1 MARRVLVV
9 ESDPLAFAAISAPL
23 REAGYDV
30 AQATGPRQVRWSFLE
45 RAPELV
51 LVNAGDAI
59 EPDLGVVTAFREL
72 PEGAS
77 VPAIAVG
84 FAPFSAALIAKLA
97 GAGIERT
104 LLLPTAP
111 RTLLDVIATTLGGP
125 LSADRHARRAIVVDY
140 GGPSSGSGAFEV
152 SADPR
157 SERGARRA
165 DADDAAPLSTRSAQ
179 ARQAHMERPPSTSPV
194 STRRSVSHV
203 EASPPSSRRSAPPA
217 HVEASPPS
225 SRRSAPP
232 AHVEASPTSSRPS
245 APPAHVEASPTS
257 SRRSAPPAHV
267 EASPPSSRPRAAS
280 SPGAPSSPG
289 TPDEESAASYVKR
302 GRRALAEER
311 YHDARNLFV
320 VAAKLEPSHE
330 HNAYADVAR
339 GYVQR
344 SEGNLAE
351 ALESAR
357 RALRAEKDFEP
368 AKQLASL
375 LEGSNK
381 WLSGLFRRR

>member
-225 SRRSAPP
+225 SR
-232 AHVEASPTSSRPS
+232 H
-245 APPAHVEASPTS
+245 
-257 SRRSAPPAHV
+257 
-267 EASPPSSRPRAAS
+267 RAAS

>member
-217 HVEASPPS
+217 HVEASP
-225 SRRSAPP
+225 
-232 AHVEASPTSSRPS
+232 TSSRPS

-267 EASPPSSRPRAAS
+267 EASPPSSRHRAAS